1 MNGERWVDGLIV
13 RSIRLVYFV
22 DVEGS
27 GWYEKEL
34 RDLRVVTEESIL
46 VSRGSGSKRNGLSGE
61 EGILL

>member
-1 MNGERWVDGLIV
+1 M
-13 RSIRLVYFV
+13 YFV